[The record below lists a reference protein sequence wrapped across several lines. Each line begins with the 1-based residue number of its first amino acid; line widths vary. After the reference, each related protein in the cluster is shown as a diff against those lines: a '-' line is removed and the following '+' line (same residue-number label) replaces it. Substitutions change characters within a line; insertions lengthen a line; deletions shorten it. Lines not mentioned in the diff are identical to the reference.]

1 MNETSC
7 GGISNDTVRR
17 STLTMLSVHGM
28 MQNKPVNSVRIY
40 AIRK

>member
-28 MQNKPVNSVRIY
+28 MQNKPVHSVRVY
-40 AIRK
+40 AT